1 MQIKFEILKKGD
13 EVLNVWE
20 GHIAVK
26 RKNGDVEIL
35 KYYVDNDGLPRLED
49 NSVLITYGKGS
60 ITAKSDNSSVEI
72 TTF

>member
-1 MQIKFEILKKGD
+1 MQIKFEVLKKGD

-35 KYYVDNDGLPRLED
+35 QYYVDNDGLPRLDD

-60 ITAKSDNSSVEI
+60 VTAKSDNSSVEI